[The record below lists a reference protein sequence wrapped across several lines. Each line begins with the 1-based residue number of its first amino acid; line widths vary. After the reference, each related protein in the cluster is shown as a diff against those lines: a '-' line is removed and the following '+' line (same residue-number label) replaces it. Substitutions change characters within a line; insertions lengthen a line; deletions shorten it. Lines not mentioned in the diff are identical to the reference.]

1 MQVLVR
7 AVNCFVLILQIFCQ
21 YYCLSE
27 LFLG

>member
-7 AVNCFVLILQIFCQ
+7 AVNVFVLILQIFCA

-27 LFLG
+27 LLWG